1 MGTSGT
7 VALRPVLF
15 ACWCTLRCRCG
26 WCRSGRWAV
35 VRSHAAW
42 LPAGPV
48 ASGPAGPSVLGG
60 VVVGG
65 LPDLLSTRARGRFT
79 WADGSA
85 HPLDLTL
92 RPWAP
97 SIRGYPYIGGVRA
110 CTADPVSLCERQA
123 GPAGRPGLVVPV
135 VREYPLVS
143 AETR

>member
-1 MGTSGT
+1 MYAQVPLWLVSLWPLGRC
-7 VALRPVLF
+7 ALTRRL
-15 ACWCTLRCRCG
+15 AA
-26 WCRSGRWAV
+26 GRAGRLWAGWAV
-35 VRSHAAW
+35 
-42 LPAGPV
+42 G
-48 ASGPAGPSVLGG
+48 SGVLG
-60 VVVGG
+60 VVVTGVS
-65 LPDLLSTRARGRFT
+65 LSTRARGRFT